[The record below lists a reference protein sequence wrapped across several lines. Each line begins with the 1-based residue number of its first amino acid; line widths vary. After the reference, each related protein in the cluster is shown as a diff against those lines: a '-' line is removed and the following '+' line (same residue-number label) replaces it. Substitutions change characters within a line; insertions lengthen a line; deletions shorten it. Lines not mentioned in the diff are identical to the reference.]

1 MIGLGF
7 FKALTLSLM
16 RVPAEP
22 HLPAGDPGSA
32 RVFRAGL
39 NYWRLRW
46 LWWIVHQAFT
56 LAVFIL
62 MLVLLHNVPD
72 TLHVKQ
78 GKGESGRTVAV
89 PIAGAVVAARVVEA
103 VSWVLWLVQMPLT
116 FALARLDYE
125 MRWYIVT
132 DRAARLRDGILKV
145 NEMTLTLAN
154 VQDIRINQGPLQRLL
169 GLADVE
175 LRTAGGS
182 ETSPNPHTGQGMGA
196 NLHLARFRGVD
207 NAPEI
212 RDLVRERMKH
222 ARGAGLGDPDDSVHE
237 ETAPGSAEAL
247 TLAIHAITRE
257 AAALRQAVGTP
268 PSRSGEPEEAAE

>member
-1 MIGLGF
+1 VIGL
-7 FKALTLSLM
+7 FKALVLSLA

-22 HLPAGDPGSA
+22 HLPAGDPGSV

-46 LWWIVHQAFT
+46 LWWTVHQALT
-56 LAVFIL
+56 LAVFVL
-62 MLVLLHNVPD
+62 MLTLLHHVPD
-72 TLHVKQ
+72 TLHVQ
-78 GKGESGRTVAV
+78 LGSGDNRPPVAV
-89 PIAGAVVAARVVEA
+89 PVALAVVAVRFVEI
-103 VSWVLWLVQMPLT
+103 VSWVLWLGQMPLT

-145 NEMTLTLAN
+145 NEMTLTLVN
-154 VQDIRINQGPLQRLL
+154 VQDIRISQGPLQRLL

-182 ETSPNPHTGQGMGA
+182 ETTPDAHSGKGSGP

-212 RDLVRERMKH
+212 RDLVRERMER
-222 ARGAGLGDPDDSVHE
+222 ARGAGLGDPDDDARE
-237 ETAPGSAEAL
+237 EEEVPDTTEAL
-247 TLAIHAITRE
+247 TLAVRAIARE
-257 AAALRQAVGTP
+257 AAALRQAVGTTN
-268 PSRSGEPEEAAE
+268 

>member
-1 MIGLGF
+1 MIGL
-7 FKALTLSLM
+7 FKALVLPLV

-46 LWWIVHQAFT
+46 LWWIVHQVFT

-62 MLVLLHNVPD
+62 MLTLLHHVPD
-72 TLHVKQ
+72 TLNIKL
-78 GKGESGRTVAV
+78 GKGRPPVAV
-89 PIAGAVVAARVVEA
+89 PVAVAVVAARVVEI

-182 ETSPNPHTGQGMGA
+182 ETSPDSHTGHGMGP

-222 ARGAGLGDPDDSVHE
+222 ARGAGLGDPDDSGQE
-237 ETAPGSAEAL
+237 GGAPDTTEAL
-247 TLAIHAITRE
+247 TLAVHAITRE
-257 AAALRQAVGTP
+257 AAALRQAVGTK
-268 PSRSGEPEEAAE
+268 E

>member
-1 MIGLGF
+1 MIGL

-56 LAVFIL
+56 FAVFIL
-62 MLVLLHNVPD
+62 MLTLLHNVPD
-72 TLHVKQ
+72 TIHIKR
-78 GKGESGRTVAV
+78 GKGDNRPPVAV
-89 PIAGAVVAARVVEA
+89 PIAGAVVAARVLELA
-103 VSWVLWLVQMPLT
+103 SWALWLVQMPLT

-182 ETSPNPHTGQGMGA
+182 EASPNPRAGHGMGP

-222 ARGAGLGDPDDSVHE
+222 ARGAGLGDPDDGVHE
-237 ETAPGSAEAL
+237 ERTAGSTEGL
-247 TLAIHAITRE
+247 TLALHALTRE
-257 AAALRQAVGTP
+257 AAALRQAVA
-268 PSRSGEPEEAAE
+268 RS

>member
-56 LAVFIL
+56 FAVFIL
-62 MLVLLHNVPD
+62 MLALLHNVPD
-72 TLHVKQ
+72 TLHVTQ
-78 GKGESGRTVAV
+78 GKGASGRTVAV
-89 PIAGAVVAARVVEA
+89 PIAGAVVAARVVET

-116 FALARLDYE
+116 LALARLDYE

-182 ETSPNPHTGQGMGA
+182 ETSPNPHTGQGMGP

-222 ARGAGLGDPDDSVHE
+222 ARGAGLGDPDDGVQE
-237 ETAPGSAEAL
+237 KGAPDTTEAL
-247 TLAIHAITRE
+247 ALAIHAITRE

-268 PSRSGEPEEAAE
+268 PSRGGQGQSEGT

>member
-1 MIGLGF
+1 V
-7 FKALTLSLM
+7 

-62 MLVLLHNVPD
+62 MLTLLHNVPD
-72 TLHVKQ
+72 TLHINL
-78 GKGESGRTVAV
+78 GKGRPPVAV
-89 PIAGAVVAARVVEA
+89 PVGVAVVGARVVEV

-182 ETSPNPHTGQGMGA
+182 ETSPDAHTGKGMGP

-222 ARGAGLGDPDDSVHE
+222 ARGAGLGDPDDSGQE
-237 ETAPGSAEAL
+237 EGAPDTTEAL
-247 TLAIHAITRE
+247 TLAVHAITRE
-257 AAALRQAVGTP
+257 AAALRQAVGTK
-268 PSRSGEPEEAAE
+268 E

>member
-1 MIGLGF
+1 M
-7 FKALTLSLM
+7 
-16 RVPAEP
+16 
-22 HLPAGDPGSA
+22 
-32 RVFRAGL
+32 FRAGL

-56 LAVFIL
+56 FAVFIL
-62 MLVLLHNVPD
+62 MLALLHNVPD

-89 PIAGAVVAARVVEA
+89 PMAGAVVAARVVET
-103 VSWVLWLVQMPLT
+103 VSGVLWL
-116 FALARLDYE
+116 
-125 MRWYIVT
+125 VT
-132 DRAARLRDGILKV
+132 DRAARLREGILKV

-182 ETSPNPHTGQGMGA
+182 ETTPNPHTGQGMGP

-247 TLAIHAITRE
+247 TLAIRAITRE
-257 AAALRQAVGTP
+257 AAALRQAVGSP
-268 PSRSGEPEEAAE
+268 SSRSGERGGRG